1 MLNNESIMDYYYIQY
16 ELNFP
21 IKQKIVSVFWSQQR
35 ALSDGSSVGKTPA
48 NFMRTS
54 GTNQLTCHRLLFKA
68 VFILTYRAEKKKP
81 NKKTAICSYS
91 NYLLLY
97 ILGRFFS

>member
-21 IKQKIVSVFWSQQR
+21 IEQKIGSVFWSQQR
-35 ALSDGSSVGKTPA
+35 ALSDGSSVGKIPA

-54 GTNQLTCHRLLFKA
+54 GTNQLTCRRLLFKA
-68 VFILTYRAEKKKP
+68 VFILTYRAKKKT
-81 NKKTAICSYS
+81 NKKPQFAHTLIISCYTF
-91 NYLLLY
+91 LED
-97 ILGRFFS
+97 FFS